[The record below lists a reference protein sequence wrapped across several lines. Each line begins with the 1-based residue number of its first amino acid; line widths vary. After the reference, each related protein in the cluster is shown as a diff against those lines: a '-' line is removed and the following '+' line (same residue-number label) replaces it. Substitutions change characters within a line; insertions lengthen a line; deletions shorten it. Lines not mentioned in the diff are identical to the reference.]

1 MARPFASDCFHGGK
15 KKLQL
20 PNLEKGILQNNY
32 NYNDV
37 NGEDEDDD
45 YTKMKIFYRDGI

>member
-20 PNLEKGILQNNY
+20 PNLGKRILQNNH
-32 NYNDV
+32 NYIDV